1 MCVQK
6 SDLFNGIA
14 IALGKIAGNVL
25 FGRKAIPKLFVSA
38 ELQALQYRILSAWK
52 IPRVGACHDLLPRLF
67 GGKDV
72 SFQILHR
79 KSLFTV
85 T

>member
-1 MCVQK
+1 MRVQK
-6 SDLFNGIA
+6 SDLVDGIA
-14 IALGKIAGNVL
+14 IAFGKIVTDSFAVC
-25 FGRKAIPKLFVSA
+25 KAAPKFLIAA
-38 ELQALQYRILSAWK
+38 ELQTLQRRVSATRE
-52 IPRVGACHDLLPRLF
+52 IPRVDACHDLLPRLF
-67 GGKDV
+67 GGKGV

>member
-1 MCVQK
+1 MRVQK
-6 SDLFNGIA
+6 ADLFNSIA

-25 FGRKAIPKLFVSA
+25 FGRKAIPKFPIAA
-38 ELQALQYRILSAWK
+38 ELQAFQHRVLSAWE
-52 IPRVGACHDLLPRLF
+52 ISRVRAYHDPFPRLIC
-67 GGKDV
+67 GESV